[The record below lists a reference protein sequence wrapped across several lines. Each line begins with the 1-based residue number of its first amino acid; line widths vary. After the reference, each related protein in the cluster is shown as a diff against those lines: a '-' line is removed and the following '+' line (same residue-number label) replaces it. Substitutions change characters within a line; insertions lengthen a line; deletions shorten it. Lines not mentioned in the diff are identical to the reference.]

1 MSLEIGDGALQLR
14 ESPLPET
21 LPKEILNTSFS
32 PLLIDNKPF
41 FLQKDFKGL
50 CKCYEGVPLRRRMQM
65 HFRDGPC
72 QRQVNVDSLKGLS
85 VNADNSHM
93 VHNIEVCG
101 MKLGP
106 NTKIVNQGDEIIC
119 ATKVNDVNEQE
130 DVSYKI
136 FKLNLTGANKFE
148 LVEGS
153 VQNVS
158 KNEDFIVI
166 DYKLIVNDY

>member
-1 MSLEIGDGALQLR
+1 
-14 ESPLPET
+14 
-21 LPKEILNTSFS
+21 
-32 PLLIDNKPF
+32 
-41 FLQKDFKGL
+41 
-50 CKCYEGVPLRRRMQM
+50 M

-85 VNADNSHM
+85 INKDNSHM

-106 NTKIVNQGDEIIC
+106 NTKVVNQGDEIIC
-119 ATKVNDVNEQE
+119 ATQVNDVNEQE

-136 FKLNLTGANKFE
+136 FKLSLTGANKFE

-158 KNEDFIVI
+158 KTEDIEVLGI
-166 DYKLIVNDY
+166 KLVVNDN